1 MNAFHFLRPE
11 WLWLLL
17 LLAILAPVFWHL
29 LHKQNAWQNLIAA
42 HLSTHLLTGSSSKS
56 PRWPFW
62 ILLSAL
68 VITILSAAGPS
79 WQRIEVPLFNQDRGA
94 VVVLDASLATRA
106 QDLNP
111 DRFTRLNF
119 KAIDVVDN
127 FNEGQLGFIAYA
139 GEAFTVTPLTRDGAT
154 ILQSMR
160 ILTPEMMP
168 VPGNHPLLAMQEA
181 HRLLSDAGYT
191 NGEIIWLTAGVQRED
206 MEELRSFFRTNQHRV
221 SILAAGT
228 RDGSPIRDSNG
239 DLLRDQR
246 GRVIIAQLIPE
257 YLERIAAETNGVFT
271 QIQASSEDVE
281 QLLTFP
287 ALSSPISKALES
299 GDEWRDFGPWLL
311 LLLVPLVLI
320 AARRGV
326 VWSLL
331 LAVIILPQP
340 IHAASTNNNSITGDH
355 DAQAASPSVAK
366 TPAWQR
372 PFRTQEQY
380 AQERFSQGDYTQAAM
395 NFRKPLAQ
403 GMAWY
408 RARDYAQA
416 ASAFANDPSP
426 EGSYNL
432 GNSLA
437 KLGQLEEAL
446 EAYSQALQQ
455 RPDWQQAQENF
466 ALVKS
471 LLEEQADEQEQGDE
485 GRGDDEGEQDQQ
497 GEPEENGAAS
507 DAQGQDEQEQDSS
520 ANESPADSDSEQQD
534 SSDNEFDANEQNAE
548 EEQQPRAAELDNL
561 SAEEAAELEQ
571 LLRSL
576 DDDPAILLQ
585 NRLRLEAQRRRFQAP
600 PRGN

>member
-17 LLAILAPVFWHL
+17 LLAILAPVLWHL

-42 HLSTHLLTGSSSKS
+42 HLSAHLLTGSSSKS

-62 ILLSAL
+62 MLLSAL
-68 VITILSAAGPS
+68 IITILAAAGPS
-79 WQRIEVPLFNQDRGA
+79 WQRIEVPLFNQDRG
-94 VVVLDASLATRA
+94 VVLVLDASLATRA
-106 QDLNP
+106 QDLTP
-111 DRFTRLNF
+111 DRYTRLNF

-139 GEAFTVTPLTRDGAT
+139 GDAFTVTPLTRDGDT

-181 HRLLSDAGYT
+181 HRLLSDAGYA
-191 NGEIIWLTAGVQRED
+191 NGEIIWLTAGIQRED

-257 YLERIAAETNGVFT
+257 YLQRIAAETDGVFT
-271 QIQASSEDVE
+271 QIQTSNQDVE

-287 ALSSPISKALES
+287 ALTSPISEALQS

-311 LLLVPLVLI
+311 LLLVPLLLI

-340 IHAASTNNNSITGDH
+340 IYAASNNNNRIAD
-355 DAQAASPSVAK
+355 DNNAQATSTSVAK
-366 TPAWQR
+366 LPAWQR
-372 PFRTQEQY
+372 PFLTQQQY

-408 RARDYAQA
+408 RAGDYAQA
-416 ASAFANDPSP
+416 ASAFAADPSP
-426 EGSYNL
+426 EGYYNL

-446 EAYSQALQQ
+446 DAYTQALQQ
-455 RPDWQQAQENF
+455 RPDWQLAQENF
-466 ALVKS
+466 ELVKS
-471 LLEEQADEQEQGDE
+471 LLEEQANEQEQGDE
-485 GRGDDEGEQDQQ
+485 GNGDNEGEQHQQ
-497 GEPEENGAAS
+497 GEPDENGDAS
-507 DAQGQDEQEQDSS
+507 DAQGQDEQEQNSS
-520 ANESPADSDSEQQD
+520 VSESPADSDNEQQD
-534 SSDNEFDANEQNAE
+534 TSDNEFDAHEQNAE
-548 EEQQPRAAELDNL
+548 EQQSRAAELDNL

>member
-17 LLAILAPVFWHL
+17 LLAILAPMFWHL

-68 VITILSAAGPS
+68 VITILAAAGPS

-106 QDLNP
+106 QDLTP

-139 GEAFTVTPLTRDGAT
+139 GDAFTVTPLTRDGAT

-160 ILTPEMMP
+160 VLTPEMMP

-191 NGEIIWLTAGVQRED
+191 NGEIIWLTAGIQRED

-271 QIQASSEDVE
+271 QIQASNEDVE

-287 ALSSPISKALES
+287 ALSSPISEALES

-311 LLLVPLVLI
+311 LLLLPLVLI

-340 IHAASTNNNSITGDH
+340 IHAASINNNSIAGDN
-355 DAQAASPSVAK
+355 DAQAASAAVA
-366 TPAWQR
+366 TIPAWQR

-408 RARDYAQA
+408 RAGDYAQA
-416 ASAFANDPSP
+416 ASAFATDPSP
-426 EGSYNL
+426 EGYYNL

-446 EAYSQALQQ
+446 EAYTQALQQ
-455 RPDWQQAQENF
+455 RPGWQQAQENF
-466 ALVKS
+466 ELVKS

-485 GRGDDEGEQDQQ
+485 GNGDDEGEQDQQ
-497 GEPEENGAAS
+497 GEPEENGEAS

-520 ANESPADSDSEQQD
+520 ANDSPADSDNEQQD
-534 SSDNEFDANEQNAE
+534 TSDNEFDANEQNAE
-548 EEQQPRAAELDNL
+548 EQQSRAAELDNL